1 MQKLVTAKEISE
13 LLGVKRSTVY
23 LWAETGVIPFYK
35 LNGAIR
41 FSVNEIVEWIK
52 SCRRTPVKI

>member
-1 MQKLVTAKEISE
+1 MKLVSAKEIIE
-13 LLGVKRSTVY
+13 LLGIKKSTVY

-41 FSVNEIVEWIK
+41 FSVEEVLEWIK
-52 SCRRTPVKI
+52 SCRRAPVKI